1 MGRRVAALLAVV
13 LIPLAGAAACQQA
26 VEDRVREQV
35 EKKVQE
41 GEQRAKKEL
50 QQGQKKVEKEA
61 LKARKQIEQGAQRS
75 EEHTSELQSRQY
87 LVCRLL
93 LEKKKK
99 THIVKEK
106 QQHY

>member
-61 LKARKQIEQGAQRS
+61 REAQKQIEQGAQKAKK
-75 EEHTSELQSRQY
+75 E
-87 LVCRLL
+87 V
-93 LEKKKK
+93 EKR
-99 THIVKEK
+99 VG
-106 QQHY
+106 Q

>member
-13 LIPLAGAAACQQA
+13 LISWSGAAACQQA

-61 LKARKQIEQGAQRS
+61 LKAQKQIEQGAQKAKN
-75 EEHTSELQSRQY
+75 E
-87 LVCRLL
+87 V
-93 LEKKKK
+93 EKRAG
-99 THIVKEK
+99 
-106 QQHY
+106 Q

>member
-50 QQGQKKVEKEA
+50 QQGQ
-61 LKARKQIEQGAQRS
+61 
-75 EEHTSELQSRQY
+75 
-87 LVCRLL
+87 
-93 LEKKKK
+93 
-99 THIVKEK
+99 
-106 QQHY
+106 